1 MEATN
6 KTNGYFMMAVL
17 WLAYVTFAM
26 NWVAGSSL
34 TPQITQTFFGG
45 PVDPLIA
52 QLVNYSITTARVF
65 ANILAAL
72 ILLKMGPK
80 KAAGTAIALLMMG
93 LVAIYLPNYWAYTVA
108 RMVMAV
114 GGSMVIVYMN
124 PVVANYVTNSKEK
137 LRINA
142 ANTVSYNV
150 GAFIVAILFTMFA
163 KQMVANWQL
172 TLTIF
177 ASLTLLVFIA
187 WLLKAENFETQTH
200 GDGNSE
206 EYGYKKALKDPFLWR
221 YGLAFASF
229 LTLYVLSLV
238 SFKAIFDQYTS
249 LNGSVTNLLIS
260 GFGILGTFVGIRIG
274 NEGVQRKPA
283 LVMSG
288 ITMVGAFA
296 LALFFANIN
305 PLMAYVF
312 ISISGFAMF
321 IQYPIFL
328 NLPHELKGMTP
339 QKLTI
344 MFGLFWAIAYAG
356 QTIATI
362 IWSFIL
368 GKSGYVPAMI
378 FFISVASAYIFLVA
392 TFPETRPKEHEAKTR
407 IQKFSLGTILHFGK
421 H

>member
-1 MEATN
+1 MKADENMETIN
-6 KTNGYFMMAVL
+6 HTKKGYFMMAVL

-34 TPQITQTFFGG
+34 TPQITETFFGG
-45 PVDPLIA
+45 PVDPIIS

-65 ANILAAL
+65 ANILAAIVL
-72 ILLKMGPK
+72 MKLGPR
-80 KAAGTAIALLMMG
+80 KAAGTAIGLLMMG

-124 PVVANYVTNSKEK
+124 PIVAHYVKNSKTK

-142 ANTVSYNV
+142 ANTVAYNA
-150 GAFIVAILFTMFA
+150 GAFIVAVLFTVFA
-163 KQMVANWQL
+163 KQLVANWRV
-172 TLTIF
+172 TLTFF
-177 ASLTLLVFIA
+177 ASLTILFFIG
-187 WLLKAENFETQTH
+187 WLWKAENFETKET
-200 GDGNSE
+200 GE
-206 EYGYKKALKDPFLWR
+206 KTEKYGYKDALKDGFLWR

-238 SFKAIFDQYTS
+238 SFKAIFDQYTL

-260 GFGILGTFVGIRIG
+260 GFGILGTFAGITIG
-274 NEGVQRKPA
+274 NKGVPRKPT
-283 LVMSG
+283 LLFSG
-288 ITMVGAFA
+288 IVMVGTFA
-296 LALFFANIN
+296 LAIVFANKI
-305 PLMAYVF
+305 PLLSYTL
-312 ISISGFAMF
+312 ISISGFAMY

-339 QKLTI
+339 QRLTI

-368 GKSGYVPAMI
+368 GSSGYTPAMI
-378 FFISVASAYIFLVA
+378 FFIAASSLYIFLVA
-392 TFPETRPKEHEAKTR
+392 TFPETRQREAAARKAA
-407 IQKFSLGTILHFGK
+407 
-421 H
+421 

>member
-1 MEATN
+1 MPEMKSLMKADENMETIN
-6 KTNGYFMMAVL
+6 HTKKGYFMMAVL

-34 TPQITQTFFGG
+34 TPQITETFFGG
-45 PVDPLIA
+45 PVDPIIS

-65 ANILAAL
+65 ANILAAIVL
-72 ILLKMGPK
+72 MKLGPR
-80 KAAGTAIALLMMG
+80 KAAGTAIGLLMMG

-124 PVVANYVTNSKEK
+124 PIVAHYVKNSKTK

-142 ANTVSYNV
+142 ANTVAYNA
-150 GAFIVAILFTMFA
+150 GAFIVAVLFTVFA
-163 KQMVANWQL
+163 KQLVANWRV
-172 TLTIF
+172 TLTFF
-177 ASLTLLVFIA
+177 ASLTILFFIG
-187 WLLKAENFETQTH
+187 WLWKAENFETKET
-200 GDGNSE
+200 GE
-206 EYGYKKALKDPFLWR
+206 KTEKYGYKDALKDGFLWR

-238 SFKAIFDQYTS
+238 SFKAIFDQYTL

-260 GFGILGTFVGIRIG
+260 GFGILGTFAGITIG
-274 NEGVQRKPA
+274 NKGVPRKPT
-283 LVMSG
+283 LLFSG
-288 ITMVGAFA
+288 IVMVGTFA
-296 LALFFANIN
+296 LAIVFANKI
-305 PLMAYVF
+305 PLLSYTL
-312 ISISGFAMF
+312 ISISGFAMY

-339 QKLTI
+339 QRLTI

-368 GKSGYVPAMI
+368 GSSGYTPAMI
-378 FFISVASAYIFLVA
+378 FFIAASSLYIFLVA
-392 TFPETRPKEHEAKTR
+392 TFPETRQREAAARKAA
-407 IQKFSLGTILHFGK
+407 
-421 H
+421 

>member
-1 MEATN
+1 M
-6 KTNGYFMMAVL
+6 KTINHTKKGYFMMAVL

-34 TPQITQTFFGG
+34 TPQITETFFGG
-45 PVDPLIA
+45 PVDPIIS

-65 ANILAAL
+65 ANILAAIVL
-72 ILLKMGPK
+72 MKCGPR
-80 KAAGTAIALLMMG
+80 KAAGVAIGLLMMG
-93 LVAIYLPNYWAYTVA
+93 LVAIYLPNYWAYTAA

-124 PVVANYVTNSKEK
+124 PVVAHYVKNSQVK

-142 ANTVSYNV
+142 ANTVAYNA
-150 GAFIVAILFTMFA
+150 GAFIVAVLFTVFA
-163 KQMVANWQL
+163 KQMVGNWRV
-172 TLTIF
+172 TLTFF
-177 ASLTLLVFIA
+177 ASLTIIFFIA
-187 WLLKAENFETQTH
+187 WLWKAETFETQET
-200 GDGNSE
+200 DGTAE
-206 EYGYKKALKDPFLWR
+206 KYGYKDALKDGFLWR

-238 SFKAIFDQYTS
+238 SFKAIFDQYTL

-260 GFGILGTFVGIRIG
+260 GFGILGTFAGIRIG
-274 NEGVQRKPA
+274 NKGVPRKPI
-283 LVMSG
+283 LLFSG
-288 ITMVGAFA
+288 IVMVGTFA
-296 LALFFANIN
+296 LAIMFANKI
-305 PLMAYVF
+305 PLVSYLL
-312 ISISGFAMF
+312 ISISGFAMY

-362 IWSFIL
+362 AWSFIL
-368 GKSGYVPAMI
+368 GHSGYTPAMI
-378 FFISVASAYIFLVA
+378 FFIAASSLYIFLVA
-392 TFPETRPKEHEAKTR
+392 TFPETRKKEAALLKAA
-407 IQKFSLGTILHFGK
+407 
-421 H
+421 

>member
-1 MEATN
+1 MKEDEEMETMN
-6 KTNGYFMMAVL
+6 HTKKGYFMLAVL

-45 PVDPLIA
+45 PVDPLIS

-65 ANILAAL
+65 ANILAAVVL
-72 ILLKMGPK
+72 MKLGPR
-80 KAAGTAIALLMMG
+80 KAAGTAIGLLMMG

-124 PVVANYVTNSKEK
+124 PVVAHYVKNSQIK

-142 ANTVSYNV
+142 ANTVAYNA
-150 GAFIVAILFTMFA
+150 GAFIVAVLFTVFA
-163 KQMVANWQL
+163 KQMVANWRV
-172 TLTIF
+172 TLTFF
-177 ASLTLLVFIA
+177 ASLTLLFFIA
-187 WLLKAENFETQTH
+187 WLWKAESFETKET
-200 GDGNSE
+200 SE
-206 EYGYKKALKDPFLWR
+206 NTEKYGYKDALKDGFVWR

-238 SFKAIFDQYTS
+238 SFKAIFDQYTL

-260 GFGILGTFVGIRIG
+260 GFGILGTFAGIRIG
-274 NEGVQRKPA
+274 NKGVPRKPA
-283 LVMSG
+283 LLFSG
-288 ITMVGAFA
+288 IVMVATFA
-296 LALFFANIN
+296 LALVFANKI
-305 PLMAYVF
+305 PFLSYTLIA
-312 ISISGFAMF
+312 ISGFAMY

-339 QKLTI
+339 QRLTI

-362 IWSFIL
+362 IWSYIL
-368 GKSGYVPAMI
+368 GTSGYTPAMI
-378 FFISVASAYIFLVA
+378 FFIAVSSLYIFLVA
-392 TFPETRPKEHEAKTR
+392 TFPETKQKAAA
-407 IQKFSLGTILHFGK
+407 IQKAA
-421 H
+421 

>member
-1 MEATN
+1 M
-6 KTNGYFMMAVL
+6 KTMNHTKKGYFMMAVL

-34 TPQITQTFFGG
+34 TPQITATFFGG
-45 PVDPLIA
+45 PVDPLIS

-65 ANILAAL
+65 ANILAAVVL
-72 ILLKMGPK
+72 MKLGPK
-80 KAAGTAIALLMMG
+80 KAAGTAIGLLMMG

-124 PVVANYVTNSKEK
+124 PVVAHYVKNSQIK

-142 ANTVSYNV
+142 ANTVAYNT
-150 GAFIVAILFTMFA
+150 GAFIVAVLFTVFA
-163 KQMVANWQL
+163 KQMVANWRL
-172 TLTIF
+172 TLTFF
-177 ASLTLLVFIA
+177 AALTLLFFIA
-187 WLLKAENFETQTH
+187 WLWKAETFETRVSGEKAET
-200 GDGNSE
+200 
-206 EYGYKKALKDPFLWR
+206 YGYKDALKDGFLWR

-238 SFKAIFDQYTS
+238 SFKAIFDQYTL

-260 GFGILGTFVGIRIG
+260 GFGILGTFAGIRIG
-274 NEGVQRKPA
+274 NKGVPRKPA
-283 LVMSG
+283 LLFSG
-288 ITMVGAFA
+288 IVMVGTFA
-296 LALFFANIN
+296 LAIVFANKI
-305 PLMAYVF
+305 PLLSYTLIA
-312 ISISGFAMF
+312 ISGFAMY

-339 QKLTI
+339 QRLTI

-368 GKSGYVPAMI
+368 GTSGYTPAMI
-378 FFISVASAYIFLVA
+378 FFIAASSLYIFLVA
-392 TFPETRPKEHEAKTR
+392 TFPETKQKEAAIR
-407 IQKFSLGTILHFGK
+407 NAA
-421 H
+421 

>member
-1 MEATN
+1 METIN
-6 KTNGYFMMAVL
+6 HSKKGYFMMAVL

-34 TPQITQTFFGG
+34 TPQITETFFGG
-45 PVDPLIA
+45 PVDPIIS

-65 ANILAAL
+65 ANILAAIVL
-72 ILLKMGPK
+72 MKLGPR
-80 KAAGTAIALLMMG
+80 KAAGLAIGLLMMG

-124 PVVANYVTNSKEK
+124 PIVAHYVKNSNVK

-142 ANTVSYNV
+142 ANTVAYNA
-150 GAFIVAILFTMFA
+150 GAFIVAVLFTVFA
-163 KQMVANWQL
+163 KQMVANWRL
-172 TLTIF
+172 TLTFF
-177 ASLTLLVFIA
+177 ASLTILFFIA
-187 WLLKAENFETQTH
+187 WLWKAETFETKET
-200 GDGNSE
+200 GGKAE
-206 EYGYKKALKDPFLWR
+206 KYGYKEALKDGFLWR

-238 SFKAIFDQYTS
+238 SFKAIFDQYTL

-260 GFGILGTFVGIRIG
+260 GFGILGTFAGIRIG
-274 NEGVQRKPA
+274 NKGVPRKPT
-283 LVMSG
+283 LLFSG
-288 ITMVGAFA
+288 IVMVGTFA
-296 LALFFANIN
+296 LAIVFANKI
-305 PLMAYVF
+305 PLLSYSL
-312 ISISGFAMF
+312 ISISGFAMY

-339 QKLTI
+339 QRLTI

-362 IWSFIL
+362 VWSFIL
-368 GKSGYVPAMI
+368 GSSGYTPAMI
-378 FFISVASAYIFLVA
+378 FFIAVSSLYIFLVA
-392 TFPETRPKEHEAKTR
+392 TFPETRQQVADMRKAA
-407 IQKFSLGTILHFGK
+407 
-421 H
+421 